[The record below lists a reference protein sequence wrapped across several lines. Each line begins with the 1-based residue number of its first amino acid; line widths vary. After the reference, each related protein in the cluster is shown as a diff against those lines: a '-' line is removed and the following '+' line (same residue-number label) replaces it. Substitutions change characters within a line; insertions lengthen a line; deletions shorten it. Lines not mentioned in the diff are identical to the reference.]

1 MIATRR
7 QDPNR
12 PESPLLAGWLERI
25 GRDLQVEVDALQAAR
40 LLDDA
45 RDSGSGALAEE
56 WPTWLADA
64 ASHFKLSVRPMECTA
79 AELVELARNR
89 ISYIA
94 RLEAQDVWVAC
105 SGTTPQV
112 TQAAGPGR
120 QTVPWGIPDTL
131 DPLLKAGRSD
141 RVVCAIIQSRLLDH
155 GHHHGQ
161 AHPKPQ
167 ARLRSWLRPEGPDL
181 LMIVIYA
188 LVAGALSLATPLA
201 VEALVNTVAF
211 GRLLTPIVVLALIL
225 FAFLVFSAAMK
236 VLQTMVVEVMQQR
249 LFVRVAADLSARL
262 PNLRSEAMGS
272 LEGREMVNRF
282 LDVAIAQKAIASLLL
297 DGVSLVL
304 STLIG
309 MAVLAFYHPWLL
321 GFDLILLVALAFTI
335 RILGR
340 GAIHT
345 ALAESRTKYRVT
357 AWLED
362 LAGCRTAFRYP
373 GGADYAMARTDRLV
387 HEYINDR
394 RDHFAI
400 LLRQITCS
408 LAIQAI
414 ASTALLGLGGWLV
427 ISNQLSLGQ
436 LVAAELI
443 VAVVVGAF
451 TKLGKHLE
459 SFYDLMGAVD
469 KIGHLVDL
477 PMEQAS
483 GVLSLPAEGALPLR
497 LYRVATG
504 HAESHADPHSDHA
517 PTDHARDRHTDRHHA
532 DRHPSDR
539 HADRHPPDET
549 AEGPAHAAERGHG
562 GPVTLHFEAGSRW
575 GVLDTE
581 GVGQSPLGDLAF
593 GLRAPDSGYLSIN
606 RYGLRDIRLESL
618 RRRVALARDNE
629 LFVGSIAENI
639 HVGRTDIPSEALHDA
654 LEEVGLIEDVLT
666 APHGLETVLA
676 AGGAPLRGHQR
687 TKLLL
692 ARAIAGRPG
701 VLIIDGL
708 LDLLPDF
715 EALDILERLAD
726 PAHAW
731 TLIVITARPSIAE
744 RLSHTYS
751 LAGTGLVPESISHA
765 VSEAGHA

>member
-40 LLDDA
+40 LLDEA
-45 RDSGSGALAEE
+45 CGSGSGELAEE

-64 ASHFKLSVRPMECTA
+64 ASHFKLAVRPTECTV
-79 AELVELARNR
+79 AELYDLARNR

-94 RLEAQDVWVAC
+94 RLADRDVWVAC
-105 SGTTPQV
+105 SGNASQV
-112 TQAAGPGR
+112 AQSVGPDR
-120 QTVPWGIPDTL
+120 QTVPWGPPDTL
-131 DPLLKAGRSD
+131 GPLLGAGRGD
-141 RVVCAIIQSRLLDH
+141 RVICALIQSRLLDH
-155 GHHHGQ
+155 GDHHGH

-167 ARLRSWLRPEGPDL
+167 ARLRSWLRPETPEL
-181 LMIVIYA
+181 LMIVVYA
-188 LVAGALSLATPLA
+188 LVAGGLSLATPLA

-211 GRLLTPIVVLALIL
+211 GRLLTPVVVLALIL

-262 PNLRSEAMGS
+262 PNLRSDAMGA
-272 LEGREMVNRF
+272 LEGRELVNRF

-321 GFDLILLVALAFTI
+321 GFDLILLAALAFTI

-387 HEYINDR
+387 HEYVTDR

-477 PMEQAS
+477 PMEQAT

-497 LYRVATG
+497 LYRVSTG
-504 HAESHADPHSDHA
+504 HAESHADDPADHH
-517 PTDHARDRHTDRHHA
+517 HADRRHGDRHRSDPHQADRHHA
-532 DRHPSDR
+532 
-539 HADRHPPDET
+539 DET
-549 AEGPAHAAERGHG
+549 AEGPAHPSERGHG

-575 GVLDTE
+575 SILDTE
-581 GVGQSPLGDLAF
+581 GVGQSPLADLAF
-593 GLRAPDSGYLSIN
+593 GLRAPVSGYLSIN

-666 APHGLETVLA
+666 APHGLETVLST
-676 AGGAPLRGHQR
+676 GGAPLLGHQR
-687 TKLLL
+687 TKLQL
-692 ARAIAGRPG
+692 ARAIAGQPG

-726 PAHAW
+726 PAHPW
-731 TLIVITARPSIAE
+731 TLIVITARPAIAE
-744 RLSHTYS
+744 RLSNSFS
-751 LAGTGLVPESISHA
+751 LAGTGLVPDSISHA

>member
-1 MIATRR
+1 MIASRR
-7 QDPNR
+7 PDQNR
-12 PESPLLAGWLERI
+12 PESALLAGWLERI
-25 GRDLQVEVDALQAAR
+25 GRDLHVEVDSLQAAR

-45 RDSGSGALAEE
+45 RDLSSGETFGE
-56 WPTWLADA
+56 WSTWLADA
-64 ASHFKLSVRPMECTA
+64 ASHFKLAVRPTECSA
-79 AELVELARNR
+79 ADLVELARNR

-94 RLEAQDVWVAC
+94 RIEGRETWIAC
-105 SGTTPQV
+105 SGTPTQV
-112 TQAAGPGR
+112 TLAAGPER
-120 QTVPWGIPDTL
+120 QTVPWGPPESL
-131 DPLLKAGRSD
+131 APLVKLAQGE
-141 RVVCAIIQSRLLDH
+141 RVVCAIVQSRLMEPGNHH
-155 GHHHGQ
+155 GHS
-161 AHPKPQ
+161 HPKPQ

-181 LMIVIYA
+181 LVIVVYA

-211 GRLLTPIVVLALIL
+211 GRLLTPVVILALIL

-262 PNLRSEAMGS
+262 PNLRSDAMGS

-321 GFDLILLVALAFTI
+321 GFDLILLAALAFTI
-335 RILGR
+335 RFLGR
-340 GAIHT
+340 GAIQT
-345 ALAESRTKYRVT
+345 AVAESRMKYRVT

-373 GGADYAMARTDRLV
+373 GGADYATARTDHLV
-387 HEYINDR
+387 HEYITQR
-394 RDHFAI
+394 RDHFSI

-408 LAIQAI
+408 LAIQAV

-459 SFYDLMGAVD
+459 TFYDLMGAVD

-477 PMEQAS
+477 PMETAT
-483 GVLSLPAEGALPLR
+483 GVLSLPADGPLPLR
-497 LYRVATG
+497 LYRVSTG
-504 HAESHADPHSDHA
+504 HPEAHGSGPLEDHAD
-517 PTDHARDRHTDRHHA
+517 
-532 DRHPSDR
+532 
-539 HADRHPPDET
+539 DET
-549 AEGPAHAAERGHG
+549 AEGRLHPPAEEHG
-562 GPVTLHFEAGSRW
+562 GPVTLHIEAGSRW
-575 GVLDTE
+575 GILDIE

-593 GLRAPDSGYLSIN
+593 GLKAPHSGYLSIN

-618 RRRVALARDNE
+618 RKRVALARDGE

-639 HVGRTDIPSEALHDA
+639 HVGRTDVPSEALHDA
-654 LEEVGLIEDVLT
+654 LEEVGLIDDVF
-666 APHGLETVLA
+666 ASPHGLETVLA
-676 AGGAPLRGHQR
+676 TGGAPLLRHQR
-687 TKLLL
+687 TKLLM

-701 VLIIDGL
+701 ILIIDGL
-708 LDLLPDF
+708 LDHLPDH
-715 EALDILERLAD
+715 EALDILERLAA
-726 PAHAW
+726 PEHPW
-731 TLIVITARPSIAE
+731 TLIVITARTSIAE
-744 RLSHTYS
+744 RLPSSFS
-751 LAGTGLVPESISHA
+751 LEGTAIVPESISHA
-765 VSEAGHA
+765 VSEVGHA

>member
-7 QDPNR
+7 QDPHR

-25 GRDLQVEVDALQAAR
+25 GRDLHVEVDALQASR

-45 RDSGSGALAEE
+45 RDTGSGAVSEE

-64 ASHFKLSVRPMECTA
+64 ASHFKLSIRPMECTA

-94 RLEAQDVWVAC
+94 RLETQDVWVAC
-105 SGTTPQV
+105 TGTTSQV
-112 TQAAGPGR
+112 TQAAGPQR
-120 QTVPWGIPDTL
+120 QTLPWGPPDTL
-131 DPLLKAGRSD
+131 SPLVKAGRGD
-141 RVVCAIIQSRLLDH
+141 RAVCCIVQSRLLEHGDHH
-155 GHHHGQ
+155 GH

-167 ARLRSWLRPEGPDL
+167 ARLRSWLRPETPEL

-188 LVAGALSLATPLA
+188 LVAGGLSLATPLA

-262 PNLRSEAMGS
+262 PNLRADAMGS

-297 DGVSLVL
+297 DGISLVL

-321 GFDLILLVALAFTI
+321 GFDLILLAALAFTV

-345 ALAESRTKYRVT
+345 AIAESRTKYRVT

-387 HEYINDR
+387 HEYITDR

-408 LAIQAI
+408 LAIQAV

-477 PMEQAS
+477 PMEEAN

-497 LYRVATG
+497 LYRVSTG
-504 HAESHADPHSDHA
+504 HAEHPADHHSADPHSDHH
-517 PTDHARDRHTDRHHA
+517 DDRPAGRQTDRHH
-532 DRHPSDR
+532 S
-539 HADRHPPDET
+539 DRHPPDET
-549 AEGPAHAAERGHG
+549 AEGPAHVSERGHG

-575 GVLDTE
+575 GILDTE

-666 APHGLETVLA
+666 APHGLETVLS
-676 AGGAPLRGHQR
+676 AGGAPLLGHQR

-692 ARAIAGRPG
+692 ARAIAGQPG

-726 PAHAW
+726 PAHPW
-731 TLIVITARPSIAE
+731 TLIVITARPAIAE
-744 RLSHTYS
+744 RLSNS
-751 LAGTGLVPESISHA
+751 FCLAGTGLVPESISHA

>member
-1 MIATRR
+1 MIASRR
-7 QDPNR
+7 HDSKR

-25 GRDLQVEVDALQAAR
+25 GRDLRVDVDAHQASR

-45 RDSGSGALAEE
+45 RDGSAAAAASGSGTDD

-64 ASHFKLSVRPMECTA
+64 ASHFRLSVRPVECSGT
-79 AELVELARNR
+79 ELVELARSR
-89 ISYIA
+89 VSYVA
-94 RLEAQDVWVAC
+94 RLADQEVWIAC
-105 SGTTPQV
+105 SGPAAQVIHSHGPEHRTTTWESAESLASLWKEGGADRAV
-112 TQAAGPGR
+112 CVVIQA
-120 QTVPWGIPDTL
+120 
-131 DPLLKAGRSD
+131 
-141 RVVCAIIQSRLLDH
+141 RLLDH
-155 GHHHGQ
+155 SDPDPHH
-161 AHPKPQ
+161 HPKPQ
-167 ARLRSWLRPEGPDL
+167 ARLRAWLRPETPDI
-181 LMIVIYA
+181 LMILVYA

-211 GRLLTPIVVLALIL
+211 GRLLTPVVVLALIL

-236 VLQTMVVEVMQQR
+236 VLQTMVVEILQQR
-249 LFVRVAADLSARL
+249 MFVRVAGDLSARL
-262 PNLRSEAMGS
+262 PNLRADAMGS
-272 LEGREMVNRF
+272 LEGRETVNRF
-282 LDVAIAQKAIASLLL
+282 LDVAIAQKAIAALLL
-297 DGVSLVL
+297 DGISLVL
-304 STLIG
+304 SMLIG

-321 GFDLILLVALAFTI
+321 GFDLVLVAALVVTVWI
-335 RILGR
+335 MGR
-340 GAIHT
+340 GAIRT
-345 ALAESRTKYRVT
+345 AIAESRTKYRVT

-373 GGADYAMARTDRLV
+373 GGADYAMMRTDRLV
-387 HEYINDR
+387 HEYISDR
-394 RDHFAI
+394 KEHFAI
-400 LLRQITCS
+400 LLRQITVS

-427 ISNQLSLGQ
+427 ISGQLSLGQ

-504 HAESHADPHSDHA
+504 HAEHHEDEDETGHDPHDLGHA
-517 PTDHARDRHTDRHHA
+517 EDSSH
-532 DRHPSDR
+532 
-539 HADRHPPDET
+539 
-549 AEGPAHAAERGHG
+549 GGAAGGHG
-562 GPVTLHFEAGSRW
+562 GPVTLHFEGGSRW
-575 GVLDTE
+575 AVLDTE
-581 GVGQSPLGDLAF
+581 GAGQSPLGDVVF
-593 GLRAPDSGYLSIN
+593 GLRTPISGYLSIN

-666 APHGLETVLA
+666 APHGLETVLST
-676 AGGAPLRGHQR
+676 GGLPLLGHQR
-687 TKLLL
+687 TKLLI

-701 VLIIDGL
+701 VLIVDGL
-708 LDLLPDF
+708 LDALPDD
-715 EALDILERLAD
+715 EALEILRRLAD
-726 PAHAW
+726 PVHDW
-731 TLIVITARPSIAE
+731 TLIVITARA
-744 RLSHTYS
+744 S
-751 LAGTGLVPESISHA
+751 LAEHLPNAFSLQGTALVPDTISHA
-765 VSEAGHA
+765 VSEVGHHA